1 MHTTVYEKSSKFRAC
16 WFA

>member
-1 MHTTVYEKSSKFRAC
+1 MHTAVYEKSSKLRSC